1 MKKVA
6 LITGITGQDGSY
18 LAELLLSKG
27 YEVHGIVRRVALEDE
42 THRLWRIR
50 KILKD
55 INLHA
60 GSLESY
66 ASLFNIILKIKPNE
80 VYHLAAQ
87 SYVGY
92 SFEDEFSTLNINI
105 NGTHY
110 LLSAVKE
117 FANSKIKFY
126 FAGSSEMF
134 GKVNSIPQNE
144 DTVFNPRSSY
154 GISKVTGYYLTK
166 NYREA
171 YKLHASNGIL
181 FNHESPRRGFE
192 FVTRKISYAVAR
204 IKKGSK
210 EKLKLGN
217 MKAKRDWGH
226 AKDFVEA
233 MWLMLQRD
241 NPGDYVVG
249 TGEEHSVE
257 EFAKKAFGH
266 VGLNYKDHII
276 LDKNLI
282 RPSEVDTLLANYS
295 KAKKI
300 LKWKPKISF
309 DDLVINM
316 VEHDLEHTDE
326 TI

>member
-55 INLHA
+55 INIHA

-117 FANSKIKFY
+117 FADNKIKFY

-134 GKVNSIPQNE
+134 GKVKSVPQNE

-154 GISKVTGYYLTK
+154 GISKVTGFHLTK

-192 FVTRKISYAVAR
+192 FVTRKISHAVAR
-204 IKKGSK
+204 IKNGSK

-233 MWLMLQRD
+233 MWMMLQRD
-241 NPGDYVVG
+241 APGDYVVG
-249 TGEEHSVE
+249 TGEEHSVD
-257 EFAKKAFGH
+257 EFAKKAFAH
-266 VGLNYKDHII
+266 AGLNYKDHIVI
-276 LDKNLI
+276 DQKLM
-282 RPSEVDTLLANYS
+282 RPAEVDTLLADSS
-295 KAKKI
+295 KARKI
-300 LKWKPKISF
+300 LNWKPKVSF
-309 DDLVINM
+309 DDLVVDM
-316 VEHDLEHTDE
+316 VESDLKNINLT
-326 TI
+326 